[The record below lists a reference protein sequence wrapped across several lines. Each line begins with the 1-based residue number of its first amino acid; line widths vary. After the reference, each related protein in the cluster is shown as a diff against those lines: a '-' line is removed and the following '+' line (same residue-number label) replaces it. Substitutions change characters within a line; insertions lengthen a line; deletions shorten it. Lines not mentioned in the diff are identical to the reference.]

1 MSNLVRWS
9 LSVVLAIGLWAQR
22 FALATHHYVI
32 LKNPYLFIFLNIKRD
47 CRLYCSVPGCGR
59 AFLPWVCIFSP
70 CLCGFPLG
78 TVIINTCRRTVTIL
92 DWIWLHVTINYLLKV
107 GRWADEFF
115 TGRLLEV
122 FYSICSMCQEL
133 LAVII
138 HIKQHLKG
146 SWVDFVKYHPK
157 KSLYR
162 LQM

>member
-1 MSNLVRWS
+1 MYSEHLI
-9 LSVVLAIGLWAQR
+9 LAIGLWAQR
-22 FALATHHYVI
+22 FALATHHYVV
-32 LKNPYLFIFLNIKRD
+32 LKNPYLFIFIKITLHYIKRD

-59 AFLPWVCIFSP
+59 AFLPWVCIFSL

-122 FYSICSMCQEL
+122 FNSICSMCQEL

-157 KSLYR
+157 KSLYS